1 MGNNHS
7 SIRLGTALASVLAVT
22 TLNAGAATLRIEF
35 NGLDFKYDAAGNLYD
50 AAGIAGGTGNG
61 ATSDPLAIVQFFTGS
76 TLLGTLSANIYADFL
91 FQQVNNI
98 PSAGGT
104 VTSGDLSTG
113 FGFDILTQPGT
124 PGWGV
129 DLEVSQ
135 VMVTYDPG
143 SAAPIGVTAIAVAD
157 SLFYQNLPSF
167 LGGQQFDTTQPI
179 NITFSASDL
188 ANVTSS
194 GGFLTGFDASG
205 NGNIRGTIS
214 GVPEPSEYLMAGLG
228 LLGLGYFIRRKKAAL
243 A

>member
-7 SIRLGTALASVLAVT
+7 RFRLGTALASVLVASAVST
-22 TLNAGAATLRIEF
+22 QAATLRIEF

-50 AAGIAGGTGNG
+50 ATSIAGGTGNG
-61 ATSDPLAIVQFFTGS
+61 ANADPLAIVQFFTGS
-76 TLLGTLSANIYADFL
+76 TLLGTVSANIYADFL

-98 PSAGGT
+98 PVTGGA
-104 VTSGDLSTG
+104 VTSSDLTTG

-135 VMVTYDPG
+135 VVVNYDP
-143 SAAPIGVTAIAVAD
+143 SSTRPVGVTAIALAD

-167 LGGQQFDTTQPI
+167 LGGMQFDPTQPI

-188 ANVTSS
+188 TSVTSA
-194 GGFLTGFDASG
+194 GGFLTGFSASG
-205 NGNIRGTIS
+205 NGNVVGTIS
-214 GVPEPSEYLMAGLG
+214 GIPEPSEYLMAGLG